1 MAKKKCDI
9 CGVEVGRLSQ
19 CALKDGMVC
28 FDCRGKLG
36 KKFEVPW
43 TDSFSVEQ
51 ISKAIAG
58 EIELIP
64 PQVFQCTNGVLI
76 IDSSNRVMYM
86 SMLLGIRTDEISMD
100 SIVGYT
106 YVEDDKKYG
115 VGHIVGTAAVGGI
128 LFGGVG
134 AVIGSVIGSNP
145 KRKIT
150 HIEVEITY
158 ETGGICELFHAKIY
172 KGKPI
177 KAGGF
182 DYNSY
187 LDIAKSL
194 MGQLDLLIKKTSTA
208 TDGQERMSVQMV
220 SNADEI
226 KKYKE
231 LFDEGIITQEE
242 FMIRKKELLGISEP
256 IIHEKKSE
264 NKEVAVDV
272 EKNCSIILK
281 RTENKVMAI
290 KAYRE
295 LAEQKEGIRKA
306 KSLIDQVPVIIFEG
320 LSKEQADYYIQ
331 TFLKTDSTAT
341 LECIQNEKIE

>member
-9 CGVEVGRLSQ
+9 CGAEVGRLSQ
-19 CALKDGMVC
+19 RTLRDGLVC
-28 FDCRGKLG
+28 SDCMGKLG
-36 KKFEVPW
+36 EKFANPW

-64 PQVFQCTNGVLI
+64 PQVFQCSNGVLI

-86 SMLLGIRTDEISMD
+86 SMLLGIKTDEISMD
-100 SIVGYT
+100 SVVGYT

-115 VGHIVGTAAVGGI
+115 VGHIVGTAAVGGV

-134 AVIGSVIGSNP
+134 AIIGSVIGLNP

-150 HIEVEITY
+150 HIDVEITY

-177 KAGGF
+177 KAGGY

-187 LDIAKSL
+187 LDMAKSL
-194 MGQLDLLIKKTSTA
+194 MGQLDLLIKKTSLS
-208 TDGQERMSVQMV
+208 TDEQENVPVQMV

-226 KKYKE
+226 RKYKE
-231 LFDEGIITQEE
+231 LLDEGIITQDE
-242 FMIRKKELLGISEP
+242 FMIKKKELLGVSEP
-256 IIHEKKSE
+256 IVHEKKSE
-264 NKEVAVDV
+264 DKQ
-272 EKNCSIILK
+272 
-281 RTENKVMAI
+281 
-290 KAYRE
+290 
-295 LAEQKEGIRKA
+295 AE
-306 KSLIDQVPVIIFEG
+306 
-320 LSKEQADYYIQ
+320 
-331 TFLKTDSTAT
+331 
-341 LECIQNEKIE
+341 